1 MKTRNLMLAALA
13 VFMLTLPACATLRT
27 SAAEQEEIVTQ
38 IQKDQTISQVPQTP
52 GTWVDANGWENEAQ
66 NDGD

>member
-1 MKTRNLMLAALA
+1 MLAALA

-38 IQKDQTISQVPQTP
+38 IKIERPTSKRP
-52 GTWVDANGWENEAQ
+52 GHWVDANGWEFDAF
-66 NDGD
+66 DD

>member
-13 VFMLTLPACATLRT
+13 LFVLALPSCAALKA
-27 SAAEQEEIVTQ
+27 SEAQQEEIVTQ
-38 IQKDQTISQVPQTP
+38 IQKDQATTQVPPTP
-52 GTWVDANGWENEAQ
+52 GTWVDANGWENEAE